1 MKKYS
6 IFANLFV
13 DEIYPLENAGFSFIL
28 LVMNDFEILP
38 PIHCETGTVRNI
50 LHFLGVDY
58 SEAMIFGLGEG
69 MDFGAPRFVK
79 FSGIRVI
86 ACRCWQGTIMT
97 TFFKRIGAPVCYRR
111 YWLLNKRKAMRDMD
125 ALLEKGIP
133 VGILTEVSSLS
144 FIVEDQ
150 RFFFNGHSVLVAG
163 KQGNDYLVMDN
174 FEPREVLKT
183 ISAQDLQKSRFN
195 LHIPPIIG
203 NIYYLKQK
211 PSQQFDI
218 KKAIVK
224 SIRKVCW
231 KMLHHPLSF
240 EGIRAMRSMADVV
253 RAYKEKELDDHAR
266 KFFIHIYRMLEIGSG
281 GAGYRFLY
289 ADFLDEAAP
298 ILQCDELKEAA
309 AMLRDVCSDW
319 RVVALSS
326 AHLATRQVDANTRR
340 AEVDTI
346 ADHFL
351 IAADKETAVFT
362 KLKTLMDRF

>member
-1 MKKYS
+1 MFYLCKIFFKSKKAS
-6 IFANLFV
+6 VNITVF
-13 DEIYPLENAGFSFIL
+13 ISIL
-28 LVMNDFEILP
+28 LIMTNFNILP

-50 LHFLGVDY
+50 LHYYGVDY
-58 SEAMIFGLGEG
+58 SEAMIFGIGEG
-69 MDFGAPRFVK
+69 IDFGSPRFVK

-97 TFFKRIGAPVCYRR
+97 NFFKRIGVRVCYKR
-111 YWLLNKRKAMRDMD
+111 YPFLNKEKSMRDMD
-125 ALLEKGIP
+125 ALLEKNIP

-144 FIVEDQ
+144 FIEAEQ

-163 KQGNDYLVMDN
+163 KQGDDYLVMDN
-174 FEPREVLKT
+174 FEPRESLKT
-183 ISAQDLQKSRFN
+183 ISHEDLKRSRFN
-195 LHIPPIIG
+195 LHIPPICG
-203 NIYYLKQK
+203 NIYYLKEA
-211 PSQQFDI
+211 PQQQVDLR
-218 KKAIVK
+218 KAIVK

-231 KMLHHPLSF
+231 KMLRHPLSF
-240 EGIRAMRSMADVV
+240 EGIRVMRKMAKVV
-253 RAYKEKELDDHAR
+253 REYREKELDDRDR

-309 AMLRDVCSDW
+309 DMLRDVCSVW
-319 RVVALSS
+319 RVVALAS
-326 AHLATRQVDANTRR
+326 AHLATRQVDADTRR
-340 AEVDTI
+340 TEVDTI

-362 KLKTLMDRF
+362 KLDNCMKQFH

>member
-1 MKKYS
+1 M
-6 IFANLFV
+6 LEDV
-13 DEIYPLENAGFSFIL
+13 DFSSIL
-28 LVMNDFEILP
+28 LMMTDFEILP

-50 LHFLGVDY
+50 LHFFGVDY
-58 SEAMIFGLGEG
+58 SEAMIFGLGAG

-97 TFFKRIGAPVCYRR
+97 TFFKRIGAKVCYKR
-111 YWLLNKRKAMRDMD
+111 YPLLNKGKAMRDMD

-144 FIVEDQ
+144 FIEAEQ

-163 KQGNDYLVMDN
+163 KQGDDYLVMDN
-174 FEPREVLKT
+174 FEPRESLKT
-183 ISAQDLQKSRFN
+183 ISRQDLMKSRFN
-195 LHIPPIIG
+195 IHIPPICG
-203 NIYYLKQK
+203 NIYYLKEA
-211 PSQQFDI
+211 PQQQVDLRN
-218 KKAIVK
+218 AIVK

-309 AMLRDVCSDW
+309 NMLRDVCSDW

-326 AHLATRQVDANTRR
+326 AHLATRQVDAATRR
-340 AEVDTI
+340 TEVDTI

-362 KLKTLMDRF
+362 LLSKCMENF